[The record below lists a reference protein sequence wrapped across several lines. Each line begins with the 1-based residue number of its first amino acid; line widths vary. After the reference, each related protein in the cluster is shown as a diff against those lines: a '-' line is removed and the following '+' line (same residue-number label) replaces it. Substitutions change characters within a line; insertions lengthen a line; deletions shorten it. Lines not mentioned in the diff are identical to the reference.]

1 MTETSDN
8 IQAVKYHGRPTDG
21 NNCRSAA
28 EQGVYD
34 FLDRLGIDYVAYCH
48 RAAFTMEECAAVRNG
63 LGVPVFKNL
72 FLTNRQQTV
81 FFLLILPADKP
92 FKTKHLSSQLGC
104 ARLSFASAEAMEEYL
119 HIKPGAVSPMGLI
132 FDTSHHVKLIIDRD
146 LASHSGRYACH
157 PCVNTASIA
166 ISLDDLLE
174 RILPATGHDFKWV
187 DLPEE

>member
-1 MTETSDN
+1 MTDPDNN

-34 FLDRLGIDYVAYCH
+34 FLDRLGIDYVTYCH

-119 HIKPGAVSPMGLI
+119 HLTERTGRFWQKYAEGIGTALYEIGNMYRLGTGVP
-132 FDTSHHVKLIIDRD
+132 IDLKKAAKYFR
-146 LASHSGRYACH
+146 LAAENG
-157 PCVNTASIA
+157 NIA
-166 ISLDDLLE
+166 AENALNNKKF
-174 RILPATGHDFKWV
+174 RDFKR
-187 DLPEE
+187 